1 MSERRTRSQT
11 RESREEGIVVDPA
24 GARDELPPGEG
35 AVVLQQAVEPS
46 LLSLQTMFMEMMR
59 AQNEQKEQAKR
70 EMEETRRMMSSM
82 QEQLR
87 QVQQQQEQPRP
98 LPSPQQ
104 LLKLE
109 YEQQQQ
115 KLQQQQRELQ
125 ENYERRVAEL
135 SRAGGQAGASLASL
149 LPRRCP
155 PPRRLCPSLR
165 GGEEWWVIAM

>member
-24 GARDELPPGEG
+24 GARDELPLGEG
-35 AVVLQQAVEPS
+35 AVVLPPASEPLPNTLQAMLES
-46 LLSLQTMFMEMMR
+46 MLKAQEEMREMMR
-59 AQNEQKEQAKR
+59 AER
-70 EMEETRRMMSSM
+70 EETRRMMSSM